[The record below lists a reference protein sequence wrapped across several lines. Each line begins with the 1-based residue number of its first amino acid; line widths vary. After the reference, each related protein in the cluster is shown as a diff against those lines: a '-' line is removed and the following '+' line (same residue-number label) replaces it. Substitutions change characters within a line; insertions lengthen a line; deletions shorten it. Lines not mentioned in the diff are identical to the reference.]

1 VPARVIRI
9 ISDVHYR
16 DRAGLQ
22 HLEALAP
29 LFEGISH
36 MVLNGDTLE
45 ARHPNSTGLIA
56 EVRGFFDRAP
66 APVTFVAGNHDPE
79 ISNHAELRFA
89 GGLVWATHGDI
100 FWDSAAPWSRYAR
113 VMARLISE
121 ERGRRKITTETG
133 SLVDLLSA
141 HQAAH
146 VRNGAPHDPLLRN
159 RRARLRQLAR
169 TLLPPTQ
176 IIRMLQAWREG
187 PARART
193 WAQRH
198 RPDARFVLFGHIHY
212 PGVWKPPS
220 GGVTVINTGSF
231 EPPFGGLCVDL
242 STTSLAVRT
251 VIREGEEYRP
261 GPIRCE
267 FPLAN

>member
-9 ISDVHYR
+9 ISDLHYH
-16 DRAGLQ
+16 DRAGVQ
-22 HLEALAP
+22 HLDSLAP

-36 MVLNGDTLE
+36 LVLNGDTLE
-45 ARHPNSTGLIA
+45 TRHPNSPGLIA
-56 EVRGFFDRAP
+56 EVRRFFNRAP
-66 APVTFVAGNHDPE
+66 VPVTFIAGNHDPE
-79 ISNHAELRFA
+79 ISHHADLSLA
-89 GGLVWATHGDI
+89 DGVVWATHGDI

-113 VMARLISE
+113 LMSRLISE
-121 ERGRRKITTETG
+121 ERSRRKITAETG
-133 SLVDLLSA
+133 SLTDLLSA
-141 HQAAH
+141 HRAAH
-146 VRNGAPHDPLLRN
+146 VRSGAPHDPLLRN

-198 RPDARFVLFGHIHY
+198 QPDARFVIFGHIHY
-212 PGVWKPPS
+212 PGVWKPRS

-242 STTSLAVRT
+242 SSTSLAVRT
-251 VIREGEEYRP
+251 VIRVGEECRP
-261 GPIRCE
+261 GHIRCE
-267 FPLAN
+267 FPLAK

>member
-1 VPARVIRI
+1 MPARVIRI
-9 ISDVHYR
+9 LSDLHYR

-22 HLEALAP
+22 HFESLAP
-29 LFEGISH
+29 LFNGISH
-36 MVLNGDTLE
+36 LVLNGDTLE
-45 ARHPNSTGLIA
+45 ARHPHSTELIT
-56 EVRGFFDRAP
+56 EVRRFIDRAP
-66 APVTFVAGNHDPE
+66 VPVTLVAGNHDPE
-79 ISNHAELRFA
+79 ISNQAELSFA

-113 VMARLISE
+113 LMARLISE
-121 ERGRRKITTETG
+121 ERRRRKITAENG

-146 VRNGAPHDPLLRN
+146 VRSGAPHDPLLQDRKAHL
-159 RRARLRQLAR
+159 RRLAS

-212 PGVWKPPS
+212 PGVWKAGS
-220 GGVTVINTGSF
+220 GGATVINTGSF
-231 EPPFGGLCVDL
+231 EPPFGGLCVDI
-242 STTSLAVRT
+242 STTSLAVRAI
-251 VIREGEEYRP
+251 VREGKEYRP